1 MSISTILA
9 GVLTESVFAF
19 NASDAIDAVGGP
31 SAANLPS
38 GGGMGFGGILYSVAY
53 SFIPIAAVAALLAMT
68 IAGFFLALSG
78 SETQTT
84 TARRVFI
91 SSLAGL
97 ALMNLV
103 DVFASSLISKTF
115 GVDPASLAP
124 IGGPTILTDPWS
136 AGDIIAGEARDL
148 IAFLEVP
155 LGILCVVM
163 IIVSGI
169 RAIANFGSEDGVAQ
183 LRRTVLFTVAGF
195 ILVYMR
201 STFVAGNLIAGGGIA
216 FGSPMSTI
224 HIILLI
230 LNRIYF
236 YVFIL
241 AVVMIIYA
249 GILMIVNIG
258 KDEQYSRAK
267 SLIIRVAIGLLV
279 IVASGGIVYLLTS
292 IAPQP
297 AIIP

>member
-1 MSISTILA
+1 M
-9 GVLTESVFAF
+9 
-19 NASDAIDAVGGP
+19 
-31 SAANLPS
+31 
-38 GGGMGFGGILYSVAY
+38 AY

-91 SSLAGL
+91 SSMAGL

-103 DVFASSLISKTF
+103 DVFASSLISTNF
-115 GVDPASLAP
+115 AFSPSSLTPSGA
-124 IGGPTILTDPWS
+124 TILTAPDI
-136 AGDIIAGEARDL
+136 AGDILAGEARDL

-201 STFVAGNLIAGGGIA
+201 STLVGGALLSPGIA
-216 FGSPMSTI
+216 DGSPSSTI
-224 HIILLI
+224 HVVLLV
-230 LNRIYF
+230 LNRIIAF
-236 YVFIL
+236 TIIL
-241 AVVMIIYA
+241 AIGMIVYA
-249 GILMIVNIG
+249 GILMIANIG
-258 KDEQYSRAK
+258 REEQYSKAK
-267 SLIIRVAIGLLV
+267 GLIIRVAIGLLV
-279 IVASGGIVYLLTS
+279 MVASGGIILLLTT
-292 IAPQP
+292 IV
-297 AIIP
+297 